1 MSSIANIITQILTY
15 SDTVGTTD
23 NPLLQ
28 SFNWSRRLSAVA
40 VNNPDHKELRIPP
53 GGTKILFDGLR
64 TNTLNATSVVEISNI
79 SGALYKLAVTAG
91 AIGGWRTLRSITG
104 LSNVN
109 ITINNDSVATFEL
122 VGAVLTGIQ
131 SGDVLRVAGETTFDV
146 APYDFNP
153 INSGLWV
160 VIGVSGVKIQA
171 VRSVDE
177 PFSGIA
183 EAVTGTDASQ
193 ISVYSPDG
201 VQKDDKFELSGAFSQ
216 ASHKV
221 YVVKDVTDKVIY
233 FVSTSQ
239 IPEEIVN
246 YPDPLV
252 SGHSFVAYTSA
263 KKLFYLETDQEV
275 SVKFNDDSGDT
286 VKISPIAAGN
296 PDLIGYLH
304 KFGSCYKVAVRNR
317 SVNTAK
323 VLYFVA
329 E

>member
-1 MSSIANIITQILTY
+1 MSGIANIITQILTY

-40 VNNPDHKELRIPP
+40 VNNSDHKEIRIPP
-53 GGTKILFDGLR
+53 GGTVTLFDGLR
-64 TNTLNATSVVEISNI
+64 TNTLDSTSIVEITNV
-79 SGALYKLAVTAG
+79 SGALYKLSINSGAAG
-91 AIGGWRTLRSITG
+91 SWRIPRSITG

-109 ITINNDSVATFEL
+109 VTINNDSVATFEL

-131 SGDVLRVAGETTFDV
+131 PGDVLRIAGESTFDI

-160 VIGVSGVKIQA
+160 IIGVSGVKIQA
-171 VRSVDE
+171 VRAVDE
-177 PFSGIA
+177 PFSGIN

-193 ISVYSPDG
+193 ISVYSSDG
-201 VQKDDKFELSGAFSQ
+201 VQKEDKFELSGAFSQ
-216 ASHKV
+216 VSHKV
-221 YVVKDVTDKVIY
+221 FAVKDVTDKVIY
-233 FVSTSQ
+233 FISTSQ
-239 IPEEIVN
+239 IPEEVIN
-246 YPDPLV
+246 YPDPITMSHSLV
-252 SGHSFVAYTSA
+252 VYTSA
-263 KKLFYLETDQEV
+263 KKMFYLETDQEI
-275 SVKFNDDSGDT
+275 SVKFNNDAGDT
-286 VKISPIAAGN
+286 VKVSPISAGN

-304 KFGSCYKVAVRNR
+304 KFGPCYKAAVKNR